1 MGDPVKVRVE
11 FELTQDQARVLQQV
25 MERENVTAGEACR
38 ILITHHL
45 HAFQSE
51 AKAGIQRR
59 LPRPPVPSRERPV
72 HLSTGNPALRSSDPR
87 RFGRDRP

>member
-11 FELTQDQARVLQQV
+11 FELTQDQARMLQEV
-25 MERENVTAGEACR
+25 MDRERVTAGEACR
-38 ILITHHL
+38 ILIVHHVT
-45 HAFQSE
+45 ASQAE

-59 LPRPPVPSRERPV
+59 LPRPPVSSQQRPV
-72 HLSTGNPALRSSDPR
+72 HLSSGNPALRASDPR